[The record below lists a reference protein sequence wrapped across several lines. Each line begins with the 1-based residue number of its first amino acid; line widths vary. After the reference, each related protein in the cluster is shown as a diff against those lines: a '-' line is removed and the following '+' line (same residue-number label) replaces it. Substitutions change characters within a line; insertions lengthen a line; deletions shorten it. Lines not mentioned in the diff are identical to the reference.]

1 MTLNSVAALVFAG
14 NDLIMLAKTGSG
26 RMGAFALP
34 ILQELLSNREGEQAF
49 FAYML
54 SPTRSV

>member
-1 MTLNSVAALVFAG
+1 VVALVFVG
-14 NDLIMLAKTGSG
+14 NDLIVLVKTGSG

-34 ILQELLSNREGEQAF
+34 TLQELLSNYEGEQAF
-49 FAYML
+49 FSYML